1 MFQDCPCYFANHHCI
16 ISLALYGH
24 RYLENGIAPAI
35 AKRVM
40 MDSSYSQIMVTGSNA
55 GELLGAMIVL
65 VLGSRIPT
73 PMPFL
78 RFDALALL
86 IVWVLPSYI
95 SQIVPNQ
102 SVWAWKIAGMF
113 VPVSIGWASGDVS
126 LAAFIQ
132 ASLARIESE
141 DSEVSALGAVM
152 SFLYSTYIIVYAV
165 AGSLLGKYVD
175 AQYKKDKNLKVG
187 SVSFAM

>member
-1 MFQDCPCYFANHHCI
+1 MN
-16 ISLALYGH
+16 
-24 RYLENGIAPAI
+24 
-35 AKRVM
+35 
-40 MDSSYSQIMVTGSNA
+40 DSSYSQIMVTGSNA

-65 VLGSRIPT
+65 VFGSRIPT

-95 SQIVPNQ
+95 SKIVPNK

-165 AGSLLGKYVD
+165 AGSLLGRYID
-175 AQYKKDKNLKVG
+175 AQYKKDKNLKVCRL
-187 SVSFAM
+187 SSRLSRLLC